1 MELKEGERAPNFT
14 LRATG
19 GRMISLSD
27 FRGKRNVVIFFYHQ
41 DGDPVCTAEAEAFRD
56 LHPQFEAA
64 GTTVLGVSSDS
75 ILEHDSFART
85 CRLKYF
91 LLSDE
96 DRMVWNTYATCR
108 GEKHMLGDER
118 LTVVVDREGVCRRI
132 WPEVSVDGHAQ
143 EVLEF
148 VMEIGGA

>member
-1 MELKEGERAPNFT
+1 MELREGEKAPNFT

-19 GRMISLSD
+19 NRMVSLSD

-41 DGDPVCTAEAEAFRD
+41 DGHPVCTAEAVSFRD

-64 GTTVLGVSSDS
+64 GATVLGISSDN
-75 ILEHDSFART
+75 ILQHDSFARA
-85 CRLKYF
+85 CGLKYF

-96 DRMVWNTYATCR
+96 DRVVWNTYATCR
-108 GEKHMLGDER
+108 GEKHLLGEDR
-118 LTVVVDREGVCRRI
+118 LTVVVDRNGVCRRI
-132 WPEVSVDGHAQ
+132 WPEVNVDGHAQ

-148 VMEIGGA
+148 VTTLGEA